1 MIKNKKVIIALVL
14 IIILALVLL
23 KMRHGGT
30 MDRFGQR
37 DTVTVVGESSS
48 KQKNKI
54 ASFTAGVNVIND
66 KKEDAVNEANKKM
79 NDLVD
84 SVKSFGIS
92 SDDIKTQNMSV
103 YQQQDQTVYSP
114 LSSGQQATKKNQWV
128 VNNTLEITLRDVSKA
143 QDLANLLNKS
153 GANNVYGPN
162 FTVEENSSNGND
174 LFGSA
179 IDDAKEKA
187 QIIAKSA
194 GRKLGKVVNVVET
207 NNGIMPV
214 YKTMSIDSVGA
225 GAVAEPGTSTISKTL
240 TVVFEL
246 K

>member
-14 IIILALVLL
+14 IIILVLVLL
-23 KMRHGGT
+23 KMRHGWT

-48 KQKNKI
+48 KQKNQI

-66 KKEDAVNEANKKM
+66 KKEGAVNEANKKM

-84 SVKSFGIS
+84 SVKQFGIS

-103 YQQQDQTVYSP
+103 YQQQDS
-114 LSSGQQATKKNQWV
+114 TKQNGINQWV

-162 FTVEENSSNGND
+162 FTVEANSSNGND

-194 GRKLGKVVNVVET
+194 GRKLGKVINVAET
-207 NNGIMPV
+207 NSGSIAPV
-214 YKTMSIDSVGA
+214 YKTMSVDSLGA